1 MNAIEFV
8 KKFDLDYSRVILE
21 NKDSMESELYW
32 VDFGYLSDLAIVGAC
47 DCQVINA
54 SGIKDGIVSAVTL
67 NPYFSTIDSFLEFD
81 DVVRLDDLKQI
92 VDAFEL
98 VDQWGGLED
107 AKLYDLSHCKS
118 KPDSM
123 GYKLM
128 KAINL
133 VEKCQ

>member
-8 KKFDLDYSRVILE
+8 KHRGIEYTKGIIIGC
-21 NKDSMESELYW
+21 ESGLLPKNNNY
-32 VDFGYLSDLAIVGAC
+32 A
-47 DCQVINA
+47 
-54 SGIKDGIVSAVTL
+54 
-67 NPYFSTIDSFLEFD
+67 
-81 DVVRLDDLKQI
+81 DLKQI
-92 VDAFEL
+92 VDAWEL
-98 VDQWGGLED
+98 IEAWGGLED

-133 VEKCQ
+133 VEQCL